1 MKKAAQMRLP
11 CLYMWMV
18 GGPLSLFFQTQNG
31 FNPGIMMSDV
41 NFKVRILLILFA
53 QVITSKKTPQDECF
67 VKFRVLNRD
76 ALTLQNIG
84 YIDKLTV

>member
-1 MKKAAQMRLP
+1 ML
-11 CLYMWMV
+11 LNISSIV
-18 GGPLSLFFQTQNG
+18 S
-31 FNPGIMMSDV
+31 PGIMMSAV

-67 VKFRVLNRD
+67 VKFEVLNRD
-76 ALTLQNIG
+76 VLKLQNIG